1 MNNIQLLVLPQPG
14 SATNSSGVQPS
25 PAASVL
31 SQSSSEF
38 VPFTPSQVMRYDKSP
53 AINHIVKVKVK
64 VDFIPPVKRDYSD
77 PQDSANWCARVHPE
91 GALYFHDTMRGIYTD
106 SYMRDGNRRV
116 RMDKFIKELLGRMP
130 PALELRSGDIELVV
144 ESTRRSDTG
153 LRVYR
158 YYFVDHPNRLLFWL
172 DKISTEIIFDGVEGV
187 ERWSH
192 IKYAIEHQYWQACH
206 LYRGSLKKEFI
217 ETITTDLSLSPFD
230 GDELS
235 KILDLIDRFQG
246 K

>member
-1 MNNIQLLVLPQPG
+1 
-14 SATNSSGVQPS
+14 
-25 PAASVL
+25 
-31 SQSSSEF
+31 
-38 VPFTPSQVMRYDKSP
+38 
-53 AINHIVKVKVK
+53 
-64 VDFIPPVKRDYSD
+64 
-77 PQDSANWCARVHPE
+77 
-91 GALYFHDTMRGIYTD
+91 
-106 SYMRDGNRRV
+106 MRDGSRRV

-158 YYFVDHPNRLLFWL
+158 YYFVNHPNRLLFWL

-192 IKYAIEHQYWQACH
+192 IKYAIEHQYWQHCE
-206 LYRGSLKKEFI
+206 LYPSDNLRGTQLLKTLKEI
-217 ETITTDLSLSPFD
+217 VVHASAETITTDLSLSPFD